1 MGKETQEKKA
11 PSLKDSLQFIKGV
24 GPKKAETLKRRN
36 LECVKDCLFYIPFR
50 YEDRSKT
57 GTISTLTAGEHISF
71 SAEISA
77 TGSYYIGRRKKVFEI
92 ALQDETGVVRAKYY
106 QFNATYMKDKFKI
119 GTRVIASGK
128 PQPNRR
134 AGSRLELVHPLI
146 EIDDGSE
153 NSSVETGRIIP
164 VYQTTEGLHLKSLR
178 SIIHNVIETYSGL
191 VDDFLPQDIIERN
204 GFPPLSQAIRE
215 AHFPS
220 EEYSLDALNRFKT
233 NAQERIVFDELFLI
247 QLALFYKRKQTK
259 NITKGFKLNTRGPL
273 IKKFMQGLAFD
284 LTNAQTK
291 VLAHIMDD
299 LEKPTPMNRLIQGDV
314 GSGKTIVAL
323 ITLLTAVD
331 NGYQGAL
338 MAPTEILAEQ
348 HFHNLSSDCAKL
360 GICIEL
366 VTGSLP
372 AKEKKQA
379 LERVRE
385 GISHIVV
392 GTHALIQ
399 KEIQFDRLG
408 IAVIDE
414 QHRFGVLQREALN
427 KKGTSPHILVMTA
440 TPIPRSLA
448 LTIYG
453 DLDVSLIDE
462 LPPGRKPIKTQVY
475 SENKRDDVYGFVA
488 KEISKG
494 RQAYIVCPLIEETE
508 KMDLKTATEVYEYI
522 KERFPHINA
531 NLVHGKIKSADR
543 RQIMAEFKEGKVQAL
558 VATTVIEVGVHVPNA
573 TLMIVEHAERF
584 GLSQLHQLRGRIGR
598 GEHASHCLL
607 VAYYPLSD
615 EGKARLEA
623 MQESQDG
630 FYIAEKD
637 LEIRGPGDFLG
648 TRQSGLPDLKVA
660 NLIRDIKVLEI
671 ARKEAQD
678 LLQTHPDL
686 NAPELLKLK
695 NELLTEMGGRMGLMD
710 II

>member
-1 MGKETQEKKA
+1 MGKETRQKTS
-11 PSLKDSLQFIKGV
+11 PSLEDPLQFIKGV
-24 GPKKAETLKRRN
+24 GPQKAEVLKRLN
-36 LECVKDCLFYIPFR
+36 LASVKDCLFYIPFR

-57 GTISTLTAGEHISF
+57 GTISTLTAGEHTSF
-71 SAEISA
+71 KAEITAS
-77 TGSYYIGRRKKVFEI
+77 GSYFIGRRKKIFEI
-92 ALQDETGVVRAKYY
+92 ALQDETGTIRAKYY

-119 GTRVIASGK
+119 GASVIVSGK
-128 PQPNRR
+128 PQLNRR
-134 AGSRLELVHPLI
+134 AGSQLELVHPNV
-146 EIDDGSE
+146 EIDDGTQ
-153 NSSVETGRIIP
+153 NSSLENGRIVP
-164 VYQTTEGLHLKSLR
+164 VYQTTQGLHLKSLR
-178 SIIHNVIETYSGL
+178 SIIHNVIEIYSDL
-191 VDDFLPQDIIERN
+191 AEDFLPQDIIERN
-204 GFPPLSQAIRE
+204 GYPPLSQAIRE
-215 AHFPS
+215 THFPS
-220 EEYSLDALNRFKT
+220 EDASLDALNRFKT
-233 NAQERIVFDELFLI
+233 LGQERIVFDELFLI

-259 NITKGFKLNTRGPL
+259 NISKGIKLKTRGTL
-273 IKKFMQGLAFD
+273 IKQFMQGLAFD
-284 LTNAQTK
+284 LTNAQSK
-291 VLAHIMDD
+291 VLANIMND
-299 LEKPTPMNRLIQGDV
+299 LEKPVPMNRLIQGDV

-323 ITLLTAVD
+323 IALLTAVD
-331 NGYQGAL
+331 NGYQGVL

-348 HFHNLSSDCAKL
+348 HFHNLSNDCAKL
-360 GICIEL
+360 GINVEL
-366 VTGSLP
+366 ITGSLP
-372 AKEKKQA
+372 AKEKKLA

-427 KKGTSPHILVMTA
+427 KKGTAPHILVMTA

-475 SENKRDDVYGFVA
+475 SENKRDEVYDFVA

-508 KMDLKTATEVYEYI
+508 KMDLKTATETYEYL
-522 KERFPHINA
+522 KERFPEINIS
-531 NLVHGKIKSADR
+531 LVHGKIKSTER
-543 RQIMAEFKEGKVQAL
+543 QQIMAEFKEGKIQAL
-558 VATTVIEVGVHVPNA
+558 VATTVIEIGVHVPNS

-598 GEHASHCLL
+598 GSHASHCLL

-615 EGKARLEA
+615 EGKTRLEA
-623 MQESQDG
+623 MRESQDG
-630 FYIAEKD
+630 FYISEKD

-660 NLIRDIKVLEI
+660 NLVRDIKILEI
-671 ARKEAQD
+671 ARQEAED
-678 LLQTHPDL
+678 LLKNHPNL
-686 NAPELLKLK
+686 NSPELSKLK
-695 NELLTEMGGRMGLMD
+695 NELLSQMGDRMNLMN

>member
-1 MGKETQEKKA
+1 MGKETLREK
-11 PSLKDSLQFIKGV
+11 PLSLEDPLQFIKGV
-24 GPKKAETLKRRN
+24 GPKKAEALKKRN
-36 LECVKDCLFYIPFR
+36 LESAKDCLFYIPFR

-57 GTISTLTAGEHISF
+57 GTISALTAGEHISF
-71 SAEISA
+71 TAEITA
-77 TGSYYIGRRKKVFEI
+77 TGSYYIGRRRKVFEI
-92 ALQDETGVVRAKYY
+92 ALQDKTGVTRAKYY
-106 QFNATYMKDKFKI
+106 KFNASYMKDKFKI
-119 GTRVIASGK
+119 GARVTVSGK

-134 AGSRLELVHPLI
+134 AGSRLELVHPNV
-146 EIDDGSE
+146 EIDDGSQ
-153 NSSVETGRIIP
+153 STSVETGRIVP

-178 SIIHNVIETYSGL
+178 SIIHNVIEIYSDL
-191 VDDFLPQDIIERN
+191 AEDFLPQDIIERN
-204 GFPPLSQAIRE
+204 GYPPLPQAIRE
-215 AHFPS
+215 THFPKENS
-220 EEYSLDALNRFKT
+220 SLDALNRFKT
-233 NAQERIVFDELFLI
+233 PGQERIVFDELFLI

-259 NITKGFKLNTRGPL
+259 SIPKGFKLKTRGPL
-273 IKKFMQGLAFD
+273 IKQFMQDLVFE

-291 VLAHIMDD
+291 VLANIMDD

-323 ITLLTAVD
+323 IALLTAVD

-348 HFHNLSSDCAKL
+348 HFHNLSNDCAKL
-360 GICIEL
+360 GINLEL

-379 LERVRE
+379 LERIRE
-385 GISHIVV
+385 GISHIIV

-462 LPPGRKPIKTQVY
+462 LPPGRKPIQTRVY
-475 SENKRDDVYGFVA
+475 SENKRDVVYDFVA

-508 KMDLKTATEVYEYI
+508 KMDLKTATETYEYL
-522 KERFPHINA
+522 KERFPEINIS
-531 NLVHGKIKSADR
+531 LVHGKIKSAER
-543 RQIMAEFKEGKVQAL
+543 RQIMAEFKKGKIQAL

-598 GEHASHCLL
+598 GKHASHCLL

-660 NLIRDIKVLEI
+660 NLVRDIKILEI
-671 ARKEAQD
+671 ARQEAQE
-678 LLQTHPDL
+678 LLQVHPTL
-686 NAPELLKLK
+686 NTPELLKLK
-695 NELLTEMGGRMGLMD
+695 NELLSQMSHRMNLMD